1 MRTILLLAGWL
12 HTMSIAAATDYI
24 TNVYGRQYQSLNGK
38 WEVIVDPYDRGIK
51 KKYYENKKARG
62 KTDFYEYGFEGGTRF
77 DVPGDWNSQM
87 PELKYYEGT
96 VWYGTHLLSPRR
108 MEYRQRFYL
117 VFTGVSNRCTVYLN
131 GKEVG
136 GHEGAFTGFQ
146 IEVTD
151 QLKEGDNFLV
161 VQVNN
166 RRTVDAIPAMT
177 FDWWNYGGITRDVL
191 LVSVPQVFVSEYQIQ
206 LDRHLPDL
214 IHACVQLSEPT
225 VRTVTLSIPEL
236 KKTLLLTTNDEGVA
250 QVCIPVKRLQR
261 WSPQAPKLYD
271 VQLVLDGDTIRDQIG
286 FRNIETRD
294 TEVLLNGEPIFLKSI
309 SFHEEI
315 PQGGGRR
322 AFSEGDARYLVGE
335 AKTLGC
341 NMVRLAHYQQNE
353 HIVREAERQ
362 GLMVWQEIP
371 VWQSI
376 DFANEAT
383 LEKAKAM
390 LHETIRRDYNRCADC
405 FWSVANETTQSAARN
420 HFLKELLKT
429 GRENDTTR
437 LYCAAFNTVVQDA
450 ETGVFTLDDEMVG
463 ELDVIG
469 INRYMGWYSKWKFR
483 PEECTWRVASE
494 KPLFISEFGGE
505 AVYGQ
510 HGSADVASSW
520 SEEYQE
526 QLYRDNLTMFACIPN
541 LCGISPWLLFD
552 FRSPTRLH
560 PFHQE
565 GWNRKGL
572 ISNQGQRKRAWQVMH
587 DFYGNCLLEYRR

>member
-1 MRTILLLAGWL
+1 MIRKLFPFLLLAL
-12 HTMSIAAATDYI
+12 LIPERVMAQRDYI
-24 TNVYGRQYQSLNGK
+24 TNVYGRHYESLNGK
-38 WEVIVDPYDRGIK
+38 WQVIVDPYDRGIK

-62 KTDFYEYGFEGGTRF
+62 KSDFYEYGFEGGPRL
-77 DVPGDWNSQM
+77 DVPGDWNSQQ

-96 VWYGTHLLSPRR
+96 VWYGAPLLSPRGR
-108 MEYRQRFYL
+108 EDQLRHFL
-117 VFTGVSNRCTVYLN
+117 VFTGVSNRCSVYLN

-136 GHEGAFTGFQ
+136 SHEGAFTGFQ
-146 IEVTD
+146 IEVTE
-151 QLKEGDNFLV
+151 QLEEENFLV
-161 VQVNN
+161 VKVNN
-166 RRTVDAIPAMT
+166 RRTADAIPAMN

-191 LVSVPQVFVSEYQIQ
+191 LVSVPEVFISEYQVQ
-206 LDRHLPDL
+206 LDRHKPDL
-214 IHACVQLSEPT
+214 IHARIQLSEP
-225 VRTVTLSIPEL
+225 VERQLSLHIPEL
-236 KKTLLLTTNDEGVA
+236 KTALLLTTNADGVA
-250 QVCIPVKRLQR
+250 LADIKVKHLQR
-261 WSPQAPKLYD
+261 WSPKQPKLYD

-286 FRNIETRD
+286 FRNIETRG
-294 TEVLLNGEPIFLKSI
+294 TEVLLNGEPTFLKSV

-322 AFSEGDARYLVGE
+322 AFSEGDARYLVSE
-335 AKTLGC
+335 AKALGC

-376 DFANEAT
+376 DFSNEET

-390 LHETIRRDYNRCADC
+390 LRETIRRDYNRCADC

-429 GRENDTTR
+429 GREMDTTR
-437 LYCAAFNTVVQDA
+437 LYCAAFNTVTQNA
-450 ETGVFTLDDEMVG
+450 ETGVFTLDDEMVR

-483 PEECTWRVASE
+483 PEACTWRVASG

-505 AVYGQ
+505 ALYGQ
-510 HGSADVASSW
+510 HGPADVASSW

-526 QLYRDNLTMFACIPN
+526 QLYRDNITMFSHIPN
-541 LCGISPWLLFD
+541 LCGVSPWILFD

-560 PFHQE
+560 PQHQQ

-572 ISNQGQRKRAWQVMH
+572 ISDQGQRKRAWQVMH
-587 DFYGNCLLEYRR
+587 DYYE

>member
-1 MRTILLLAGWL
+1 MIRKLFPFLLLAL
-12 HTMSIAAATDYI
+12 LIPERVMAQRDYI
-24 TNVYGRQYQSLNGK
+24 TNVYGRHYESLNGK
-38 WEVIVDPYDRGIK
+38 WQVIVDPYDRGIK

-62 KTDFYEYGFEGGTRF
+62 KSDFYEYGFEGGPRL
-77 DVPGDWNSQM
+77 DVPGDWNSQQ

-96 VWYGTHLLSPRR
+96 VWYGAPLLSPRGR
-108 MEYRQRFYL
+108 EDQLRHFL
-117 VFTGVSNRCTVYLN
+117 VFTGVSNRCSVYLN

-136 GHEGAFTGFQ
+136 SHEGAFTGFQ
-146 IEVTD
+146 IEVTE
-151 QLKEGDNFLV
+151 QLEEENFLV
-161 VQVNN
+161 VKVNN
-166 RRTVDAIPAMT
+166 RRTADAIPAMN

-191 LVSVPQVFVSEYQIQ
+191 LVSVPEVFISEYQVQ
-206 LDRHLPDL
+206 LDRHKPDL
-214 IHACVQLSEPT
+214 IHARIQLSEP
-225 VRTVTLSIPEL
+225 VERQLSLHIPEL
-236 KKTLLLTTNDEGVA
+236 KTALLLTTNADGVA
-250 QVCIPVKRLQR
+250 LADIKVKHLQR
-261 WSPQAPKLYD
+261 WSPKQPKLYD

-286 FRNIETRD
+286 FRNIETRG
-294 TEVLLNGEPIFLKSI
+294 TEVLLNGEPTFLKSV

-322 AFSEGDARYLVGE
+322 AFSEGDARYLVSE
-335 AKTLGC
+335 AKALGC

-376 DFANEAT
+376 DFSNEET

-390 LHETIRRDYNRCADC
+390 LRETIRRDYNRCADC

-429 GRENDTTR
+429 GREMDTTR
-437 LYCAAFNTVVQDA
+437 LYCAAFNTVTQDA
-450 ETGVFTLDDEMVG
+450 ETGVFTLDDEMVR

-483 PEECTWRVASE
+483 PEACTWRVASG

-505 AVYGQ
+505 ALYGQ
-510 HGSADVASSW
+510 HGPADVASSW

-526 QLYRDNLTMFACIPN
+526 QLYRDNITMFSHIPN
-541 LCGISPWLLFD
+541 LCGVSPWILFD

-560 PFHQE
+560 PQHQQ

-572 ISNQGQRKRAWQVMH
+572 ISDQGQRKRAWQVMH
-587 DFYGNCLLEYRR
+587 DYYE